1 MVETGEGAA
10 RGSLFMPV
18 RVEIRDQKRSDS
30 DLVGWIGTKRMEL
43 GLSQAELAKRV
54 GVSKA
59 SVNCW
64 ESRIQSPRRGNLARL
79 EEVLGAAGYAFEG
92 PPA

>member
-10 RGSLFMPV
+10 RASLFMPV
-18 RVEIRDQKRSDS
+18 RVVFRDQEKGP
-30 DLVGWIGTKRMEL
+30 VNIGGWMKTRRKEL

-79 EEVLGAAGYAFEG
+79 EEVLGAAGYAFED